1 MKKIIYVIPGV
12 ALCCGMGFL
21 AILLAAYVPVG
32 AVTLAIILGLIVGN
46 SLRINDQFKSGINY
60 SEKYLLSIAIA
71 LLGVQLNFSILSE
84 LGYATI
90 LMIVFTMGVTIFSSL
105 IFAKWFG
112 FDKRCALL
120 LGLGNG
126 ICGSSA
132 VAATKD
138 IVGANEEQVGLSIA
152 IVNFLGTLGIFL
164 LPFISHYLLN
174 LSELNAGVLIGNT
187 LQAVGQ
193 VLAAGFSVSQATGE
207 AATIVK
213 MVRILL
219 LAPVILILIFMFSRV
234 NLKTN
239 EDLKVAYRIPLFVVG
254 FFGFSVI
261 QTFGLL
267 KQEQVELVSTMSH
280 YALIVAMSG
289 IGLKIAFDGIIKNG
303 KKALLIASVIFGFQ
317 IIMSSS
323 LILIFFK

>member
-120 LGLGNG
+120 LGLWQFCNCSDQG
-126 ICGSSA
+126 
-132 VAATKD
+132 
-138 IVGANEEQVGLSIA
+138 
-152 IVNFLGTLGIFL
+152 
-164 LPFISHYLLN
+164 Y
-174 LSELNAGVLIGNT
+174 
-187 LQAVGQ
+187 
-193 VLAAGFSVSQATGE
+193 
-207 AATIVK
+207 
-213 MVRILL
+213 
-219 LAPVILILIFMFSRV
+219 SRC
-234 NLKTN
+234 
-239 EDLKVAYRIPLFVVG
+239 E
-254 FFGFSVI
+254 
-261 QTFGLL
+261 
-267 KQEQVELVSTMSH
+267 
-280 YALIVAMSG
+280 
-289 IGLKIAFDGIIKNG
+289 
-303 KKALLIASVIFGFQ
+303 
-317 IIMSSS
+317 
-323 LILIFFK
+323 